1 MEIRKMTALQ
11 KIAYYSAYDM
21 RTGCRL
27 WTAHKGETGYGQ
39 VRWKNKLYQAH
50 RLAYEAFMDE
60 PLPFGSVV
68 HHKCGNRAC
77 VQVTHLQ
84 AVTPAENSAEMF
96 ERQHYIRTIAQ
107 LEKQLSL
114 LLNRCDD
121 TCTCATSGP
130 L

>member
-1 MEIRKMTALQ
+1 MEIKNMTALQ
-11 KIAYYSAYDM
+11 KIAHYSVYDM

-50 RLAYEAFMDE
+50 RLAYESFMAT
-60 PLPFGSVV
+60 PIPFGSVI
-68 HHKCGNRAC
+68 HHKCGNRSC

-84 AVTPAENSAEMF
+84 AVTPQENSAEMF
-96 ERQHYIRTIAQ
+96 ERQHYIARIAE

-114 LLNRCDD
+114 LSFRCAD
-121 TCTCATSGP
+121 TCTCATSNI

>member
-1 MEIRKMTALQ
+1 MEIKNMTALQ
-11 KIAYYSAYDM
+11 KIAHYSVYDM

-50 RLAYEAFMDE
+50 RLAYEAFMAT
-60 PLPFGSVV
+60 PIPAGSVI
-68 HHKCGNRAC
+68 HHKCGNRSC

-84 AVTPAENSAEMF
+84 AITPQENSAEMF
-96 ERQHYIRTIAQ
+96 ERKHYIETIAM
-107 LEKQLSL
+107 LEKQIALLS
-114 LLNRCDD
+114 NRCGYS
-121 TCTCATSGP
+121 CTCATSNI